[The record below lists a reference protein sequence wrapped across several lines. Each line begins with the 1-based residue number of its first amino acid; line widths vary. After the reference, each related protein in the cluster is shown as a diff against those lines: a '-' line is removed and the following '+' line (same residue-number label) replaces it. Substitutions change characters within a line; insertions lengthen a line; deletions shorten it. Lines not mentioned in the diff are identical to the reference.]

1 MTGAVDDEEG
11 GFAWDED
18 DEDVVFLDDDED
30 EAGGSAGHPDPD
42 SDTGGR
48 GGRRGEAAW
57 LAEERIQ
64 PGRDQEGSLPP
75 PAPQSRVLASLL
87 ALAVF
92 LGCTGAAFTAAYHRH
107 MTDRKIADTLNLT
120 ASASP
125 PMIPGLAALGF
136 QQLWHSEVEERVVVP
151 VLNHSPGAVVL
162 LGAVLEEP
170 GMIAAAALE
179 PVGATR
185 LGPGGQGAVS
195 GDVTVD
201 CTQDPAAV
209 FPYIDSS
216 GNATV
221 PLPNTAA
228 LLVRARTEGGSVG
241 EAALDPDADGPDLQ
255 VRICE
260 QEGFNITGAPS
271 ISAAADPRTHSV
283 EVSLSVASSSDVT
296 LGYRASAAFTRDR
309 EFEGISGP
317 SDTSAL
323 KATLPTD
330 GIVRSGGT
338 MRVSFTIHVLSCPIQ
353 VLQADEVYVEV
364 TLTARGNPVDAIEE
378 AVGLAAPLTAA
389 CAKT

>member
-1 MTGAVDDEEG
+1 MAGAVDDEEG

-18 DEDVVFLDDDED
+18 DADVVFLDDDDD
-30 EAGGSAGHPDPD
+30 EAGASAGFPAADPD
-42 SDTGGR
+42 ADGR
-48 GGRRGEAAW
+48 GGRRGEAVW
-57 LAEERIQ
+57 LAEERIES
-64 PGRDQEGSLPP
+64 GRDLERSLPP
-75 PAPQSRVLASLL
+75 HAPRSRVLASLL

-92 LGCTGAAFTAAYHRH
+92 LGCAGAAFTAAYHRH
-107 MTDRKIADTLNLT
+107 VTDRRIADTLNLT

-170 GMIAAAALE
+170 GMIAAAALK
-179 PVGATR
+179 PLGATR
-185 LGPGGQGAVS
+185 LGPGEQGDVT

-209 FPYIDSS
+209 FPYIDSG

-228 LLVRARTEGGSVG
+228 LLVSARTEGGIVG

-271 ISAAADPRTHSV
+271 ISAVADPRTHSV
-283 EVSLSVASSSDVT
+283 EVSLSVASSADVT

-309 EFEGISGP
+309 EFDGIAGL

-323 KATLPTD
+323 KPTLPTD
-330 GIVRSGGT
+330 GVVRSGGT
-338 MRVSFTIHVLSCPIQ
+338 MRVSFTVQVLSCPIQ
-353 VLQADEVYVEV
+353 VLQDDEVYVEV

-378 AVGLAAPLTAA
+378 AVGLATPLTAA
-389 CAKT
+389 CGKG